1 MSEKKV
7 TVTVASGK
15 ITVDPD
21 SIQVKKA
28 TDHVRW
34 VCDSSEFTI
43 DMPGFTIDHRRE
55 NGKHHGVSGTFP
67 NVGKIKYNVSA
78 PGAETLD
85 PDVDVIPVG

>member
-7 TVTVASGK
+7 TVTVDSGK
-15 ITVDPD
+15 ITVNPS
-21 SIQVKKA
+21 SIQVQEG

-34 VCDSSEFTI
+34 VCDTSPFTI
-43 DMPGFTIDHRRE
+43 DMPGFKVDHRHE

-67 NVGKIKYNVSA
+67 KVGKIKYDVSA